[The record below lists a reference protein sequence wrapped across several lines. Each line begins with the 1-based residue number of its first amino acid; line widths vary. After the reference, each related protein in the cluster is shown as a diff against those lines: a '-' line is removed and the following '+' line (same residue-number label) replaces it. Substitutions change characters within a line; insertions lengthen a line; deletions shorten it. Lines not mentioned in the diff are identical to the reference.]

1 MKNKGMTLIEVLFAT
16 AIFSFVSIALF
27 ALFKLGQSYWGRG
40 MSYNAIQN
48 DMRKISLLLEKLIR
62 QSSYKAIK
70 CYNIIYGRT
79 TRDII
84 IIPYYNEDNF
94 LCYACF
100 IATTDMDRLDYSGSL
115 YYLEFITNKKIYDS
129 DIGNYT
135 DERGYLLQNNQNAV
149 TNGDATLMDNR
160 ITKQSI
166 DEERITLQITATGEN
181 IDHTR
186 RTVLILLSDNLLDF
200 DVQKNQNS
208 RMVIIRMSFIKRT
221 IGEGTNQVIQSF
233 LYGNPL
239 NNDSGIF

>member
-27 ALFKLGQSYWGRG
+27 ALFKMGQSYWGRG

-48 DMRKISLLLEKLIR
+48 DIRKISLLLEGLIR
-62 QSSYKAIK
+62 QSSYKAVKYYDITQ
-70 CYNIIYGRT
+70 NNMA
-79 TRDII
+79 RDII

-100 IATTDMDRLDYSGSL
+100 IATTDRDGIDNSGFL
-115 YYLEFITNKKIYDS
+115 YYLEFKTNKRLGDPNIA
-129 DIGNYT
+129 NYT
-135 DERGYLLQNNQNAV
+135 DQSRYLLKNNESSNLI
-149 TNGDATLMDNR
+149 NNP

-166 DEERITLQITATGEN
+166 DGNLIKLNITSTNEN
-181 IDHTR
+181 INPEK
-186 RTVLILLSDNLLDF
+186 TVLLSDNVFNF
-200 DVQKNQNS
+200 DVQKSQNS

-233 LYGNPL
+233 LYGTPL
-239 NNDSGIF
+239 NNDSEIF